1 MLSYL
6 IGEKVKIRVPSSGED
21 GSDGLFHTLRRSV
34 SNKTMLERSLASF
47 DKPHAASPVTWQPPP
62 GAVLRQV
69 VTHVHRGHIPEH
81 RGPSLK
87 LPVGTEQAWKLG

>member
-47 DKPHAASPVTWQPPP
+47 DKPHAASPVTWQPPWVQSSDRWSHMCT
-62 GAVLRQV
+62 G
-69 VTHVHRGHIPEH
+69 
-81 RGPSLK
+81 
-87 LPVGTEQAWKLG
+87 GTFPNTEAPA